1 MNQREFW
8 STKNPAPEYEA
19 LTFTHDDFS
28 QPFRIVANKFEDE
41 TLGGFLHQAVRMDIV
56 LPEVGKNV
64 GGSMTIKFPRIVVGR
79 TFSQELRRIT
89 IAGRYK
95 PITVQYA
102 RYQSP
107 DITTPVQTL
116 TLYVSG
122 TKGVAMNADSVQVI
136 ATVDNPM
143 RRSVARIYDVS
154 VFTGLELM

>member
-41 TLGGFLHQAVRMDIV
+41 TLGGFMHQAVRMDIV
-56 LPEVGKNV
+56 LPEVGKNTS
-64 GGSMTIKFPRIVVGR
+64 GSMTIKFHRIVVGR

-107 DITTPVQTL
+107 ELTTPVQTL

-122 TKGVAMNADSVQVI
+122 TKGVAMNGDSAQVT

>member
-1 MNQREFW
+1 MSQREFW
-8 STKNPAPEYEA
+8 TTKNPAPEYEA

-28 QPFRIVANKFEDE
+28 QPFRIVANKFEDV
-41 TLGGFLHQAVRMDIV
+41 TLGGYLHQAVRMDIT
-56 LPEVGKNV
+56 LPEVGNNK
-64 GGSMTIKFPRIVVGR
+64 GGSMAIKFPRIVVGR
-79 TFSQELRRIT
+79 TFSQQLRRIT
-89 IAGRYK
+89 LAGRYK

-116 TLYVSG
+116 MLYVSG
-122 TKGVAMNADSVQVI
+122 NDGVSMNADSVQVT

-154 VFTGLELM
+154 VFTGLELL

>member
-28 QPFRIVANKFEDE
+28 QPFRIVANKFENE

-64 GGSMTIKFPRIVVGR
+64 GGNMTIKFPRIVVGR
-79 TFSQELRRIT
+79 TFSQELKRIT

-107 DITTPVQTL
+107 DLVTPVQTI
-116 TLYVSG
+116 TLYVSSSN
-122 TKGVAMNADSVQVI
+122 GVAMNADSVQVT

-143 RRSVARIYDVS
+143 RRSVARIYDVA

>member
-28 QPFRIVANKFEDE
+28 QPFRIVANKFEDA
-41 TLGGFLHQAVRMDIV
+41 TLGGYVHQAVRMDIV
-56 LPEVGKNV
+56 LPEVGKNA
-64 GGSMTIKFPRIVVGR
+64 GGSLTIKFPRIVVGR
-79 TFSQELRRIT
+79 AFSQQLKLIT
-89 IAGRYK
+89 VAGRYK

-102 RYQSP
+102 RYQHP
-107 DITTPVQTL
+107 DLTTPVQSI

-122 TKGVAMNADSVQVI
+122 NNGIVMNGDTVQVT
-136 ATVDNPM
+136 ATVDNPL

-154 VFTGLELM
+154 IFTGLELL

>member
-28 QPFRIVANKFEDE
+28 QPFRIVANQFDE
-41 TLGGFLHQAVRMDIV
+41 VTLGGNLFTPVRMDVV
-56 LPEVGKNV
+56 LPEVGKNA
-64 GGSMTIKFPRIVVGR
+64 GGSMMIKFPRIVVGR
-79 TFSQELRRIT
+79 TFSQELKRIT
-89 IAGRYK
+89 LAGRYK

-107 DITTPVQTL
+107 ELTTPVQTF

-122 TKGVAMNADSVQVI
+122 NSGVVIGADSVQVT

-143 RRSVARIYDVS
+143 RRSVARIYDVA